1 MKLRPSFDMDA
12 QGRKLVTNAL
22 AGLNRLNGQVGNDW
36 SRCGMESRG
45 DSAKGG
51 MEVQI
56 EHQMAWDGTGRA
68 QYALACHRLDV
79 RPNPSVIHQLGRPS
93 VVVDI
98 GPLSMARHSGLQS
111 RPTKFH
117 VQSHKKCVMDQELL
131 SATGAAILEALQNNS
146 LATYL
151 R

>member
-1 MKLRPSFDMDA
+1 M

-22 AGLNRLNGQVGNDW
+22 AGLNRLQSGQAGDAGSKLGLGV
-36 SRCGMESRG
+36 RG
-45 DSAKGG
+45 DAAGAG
-51 MEVQI
+51 REVQI
-56 EHQMAWDGTGRA
+56 EHQVAWDGTGRA
-68 QYALACHRLDV
+68 QYALACHRLGV

-111 RPTKFH
+111 RPNKFH